1 MSSFLENNTNTL
13 FINSYVK
20 LIIPN
25 TSRNTPIDD
34 NFDKNFLESKASAIN
49 FDFFEDDFTKKS
61 KTEVHSSY
69 GVMFPEYAPLITS
82 KSSGD
87 ENELSDFIL

>member
-1 MSSFLENNTNTL
+1 MSRYLETNTNSS

-20 LIIPN
+20 LMIPN
-25 TSRNTPIDD
+25 TSRNTPTLE
-34 NFDKNFLESKASAIN
+34 NFDKHFLESKASAIN

-61 KTEVHSSY
+61 KTQVHPSFEI
-69 GVMFPEYAPLITS
+69 MFPEYAPLITS